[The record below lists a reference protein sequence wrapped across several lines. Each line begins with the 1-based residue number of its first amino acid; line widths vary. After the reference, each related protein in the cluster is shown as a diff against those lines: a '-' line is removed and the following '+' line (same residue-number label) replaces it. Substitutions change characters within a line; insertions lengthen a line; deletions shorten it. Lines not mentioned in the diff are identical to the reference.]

1 MKAAAQPLIYRTVDI
16 LVKVFYAANAQLAK
30 IPVPLLVCADYA
42 IDICLG
48 ESQINRKSSSP
59 EPIGI
64 ARETDHAGRIRQ
76 LFAVVLKGIQI
87 LTIVD
92 EEARYSASLAKKTP
106 STEVDHEAAGR
117 ERMPD
122 DISHVRPA

>member
-1 MKAAAQPLIYRTVDI
+1 MKSAAQPLIYRTVDI
-16 LVKVFYAANAQLAK
+16 LVEIFYAANAQLAK
-30 IPVPLLVCADYA
+30 IAVPVLVRAYNA
-42 IDICLG
+42 IDICVG
-48 ESQINRKSSSP
+48 ESQVNRKSSSS
-59 EPIGI
+59 EAIGI
-64 ARETDHAGRIRQ
+64 AREIDRAIRIRQ
-76 LFAVVLKGIQI
+76 MFAVILKGIQI